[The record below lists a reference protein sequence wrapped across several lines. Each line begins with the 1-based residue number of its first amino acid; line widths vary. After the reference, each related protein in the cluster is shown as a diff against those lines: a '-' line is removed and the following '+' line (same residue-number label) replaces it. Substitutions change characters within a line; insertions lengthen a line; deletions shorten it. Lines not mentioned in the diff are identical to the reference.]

1 MTTLQAIGKDA
12 EYQRRLNDLPP
23 YEQWAREN
31 PLQASDISADQYSQ
45 ISHDQIVREV
55 YDSNRDPRS
64 FSWLGDGN
72 LQPDPKAPWYA
83 LNSLPGGYGMYPA
96 NPTIQRVAGGVI
108 AAITVTALLAWG
120 GQLDRNDR
128 PDPGNVPVERK

>member
-12 EYQRRLNDLPP
+12 EYQKRLNDLPP

-64 FSWLGDGN
+64 FSWPGDGN
-72 LQPDPKAPWYA
+72 LQTDPKAPWYA
-83 LNSLPGGYGMYPA
+83 MTGLPGGYGMYPT
-96 NPTIQRVAGGVI
+96 NPTTRRVVGGVI

-120 GQLDRNDR
+120 GKLDRDDR
-128 PDPGNVPVERK
+128 PDHGTVPVETK